1 MPQLSSPYSHYV
13 SASPMLQ
20 VVSQADVNS
29 QLSVVA
35 QAGGA
40 AVAGYGAPASKLQRS
55 DRIEVSLSFFLCCC
69 VSLVLVCLLPCRNV
83 SLSCVQSAAN
93 RASAEPT
100 SWCSWLNPFAIE
112 FVLQVTPY
120 FLRRLSFIYFLFY
133 KTSCLS
139 PHSLFLLLFFILF
152 LSLIPQVGWFLLN
165 FDLLVAL
172 FRLLFV
178 SSFYIVSIA
187 FADVIRPTS
196 QLLLVLFD

>member
-1 MPQLSSPYSHYV
+1 MLIKASPYLAAGMPQLSSPYSHYV

-20 VVSQADVNS
+20 VVSPADVNS

-100 SWCSWLNPFAIE
+100 S
-112 FVLQVTPY
+112 
-120 FLRRLSFIYFLFY
+120 
-133 KTSCLS
+133 
-139 PHSLFLLLFFILF
+139 
-152 LSLIPQVGWFLLN
+152 
-165 FDLLVAL
+165 
-172 FRLLFV
+172 
-178 SSFYIVSIA
+178 
-187 FADVIRPTS
+187 
-196 QLLLVLFD
+196 